1 VSMGNLFDRLTRLLK
16 HQWLGSGPLPPSLR
30 GAAMK
35 RLADRVAQSET
46 RHSGQIRIC
55 LEASLPWRYVW
66 RDARARERAISLF
79 GSLRVWDTEHNNGV
93 LIYLLLAERSIEI
106 VADRALARQV
116 SEQVWGALIARMAET
131 LRSGRFEEALNQA
144 VDEVSA
150 LLEAHCAGLARTDNE
165 LPDAPVIASSR
176 L

>member
-1 VSMGNLFDRLTRLLK
+1 MGSLFDRLARLLK
-16 HQWLGSGPLPPSLR
+16 HQWLGSGRLPRSLR
-30 GAAMK
+30 GGAMQ
-35 RLADRVAQSET
+35 RLAARVAQSET

-116 SEQVWGALIARMAET
+116 PMPVWSALIARMAET
-131 LRSGRFEEALNQA
+131 LRSERFEEALNQA
-144 VDEVSA
+144 IDEVSE
-150 LLEAHCAGLARTDNE
+150 LLERHCAGLARTDNE
-165 LPDAPVIASSR
+165 LPDTPVIASDT